1 VSRAPQQP
9 VREALTEA
17 ALELFYRQGVAS
29 TTLVDIA
36 GAAGVPTGNV
46 YYHFRTKEALVEAVI
61 DKRTQEL
68 KRSLAEADVHGEPL
82 ARLKA
87 IIRSYRSRVET
98 EAETVIAYGCPYA
111 SLLDDLSKLDS
122 KHLRKAR
129 GLLKLYVDYAR
140 RQFEA
145 LGKGDET
152 EDLAL
157 EFISRIQGAY
167 VLGRGF
173 ASSDM
178 LVRQLERLEA
188 WLEAQ
193 V

>member
-1 VSRAPQQP
+1 MSRVPQQP
-9 VREALTEA
+9 AREALAEA
-17 ALELFYRQGVAS
+17 ALKLFYRQGVGNTSLA
-29 TTLVDIA
+29 DIA

-46 YYHFRTKEALVEAVI
+46 YYHFRTKDALIEEVI
-61 DKRTQEL
+61 EKRTQEL
-68 KRSLAEADVHGEPL
+68 NTLFAEVDVHEEPL

-87 IIRSYRSRVET
+87 IIRDCHE
-98 EAETVIAYGCPYA
+98 EAEIRTAYGCPYA
-111 SLLDDLSKLDS
+111 SLLDDLSRLGS
-122 KHLRKAR
+122 KHAPKAENFIR
-129 GLLKLYVDYAR
+129 LYVDYAR
-140 RQFEA
+140 KQFDMVGEGAEA
-145 LGKGDET
+145 

-167 VLGRGF
+167 VLGRSF
-173 ASSDM
+173 SSSDM

>member
-1 VSRAPQQP
+1 VSRVPQQP
-9 VREALTEA
+9 AREALSEA
-17 ALELFYRQGVAS
+17 ALELFYQQGVANTS
-29 TTLVDIA
+29 LADIA

-46 YYHFRTKEALVEAVI
+46 YYHFRSKEALVKAVI
-61 DKRTQEL
+61 DKRIKQLNTL
-68 KRSLAEADVHGEPL
+68 FAEADVHEKPL

-87 IIRSYRSRVET
+87 IIRDCRENA
-98 EAETVIAYGCPYA
+98 EARTAYGCPYA
-111 SLLDDLSKLDS
+111 SLLDDLSRHGS
-122 KHLRKAR
+122 KHAPKT
-129 GLLKLYVDYAR
+129 G
-140 RQFEA
+140 FEA
-145 LGKGDET
+145 AGRGNEA

-167 VLGRGF
+167 VLGRSF

-178 LVRQLERLEA
+178 LVRQLDSLKA

>member
-1 VSRAPQQP
+1 VLRASTHST
-9 VREALTEA
+9 REALSEA
-17 ALELFYRQGVAS
+17 ALELFYQQGVANTS
-29 TTLVDIA
+29 LADIA

-46 YYHFRTKEALVEAVI
+46 YYHFRSKEALVKAVI
-61 DKRTQEL
+61 DKRIKQLNTL
-68 KRSLAEADVHGEPL
+68 FAEADVHEKPL

-87 IIRSYRSRVET
+87 IIRDCRENA
-98 EAETVIAYGCPYA
+98 EARTAYGCPYA
-111 SLLDDLSKLDS
+111 SLLDDLSRHGS
-122 KHLRKAR
+122 KHAPKTGSFIR
-129 GLLKLYVDYAR
+129 LYVDYAR
-140 RQFEA
+140 KQFEA
-145 LGKGDET
+145 AGRGNEA

-167 VLGRGF
+167 VLGRSF

-178 LVRQLERLEA
+178 LVRQLDSLKA

>member
-1 VSRAPQQP
+1 VSRVLQQP
-9 VREALTEA
+9 AREALAEA

-29 TTLVDIA
+29 TTLADIA

-61 DKRTQEL
+61 DKRIEEL
-68 KRSLAEADVHGEPL
+68 ERSLVKADVHEEPL
-82 ARLKA
+82 ARLQA
-87 IIRSYRSRVET
+87 ISHSYQSRVEA
-98 EAETVIAYGCPYA
+98 EADTVIAYGCPYA
-111 SLLDDLSKLDS
+111 SLLDDLSRLGS
-122 KHLRKAR
+122 KHAPKAENFIR
-129 GLLKLYVDYAR
+129 LYVDYAR
-140 RQFEA
+140 KQFEA
-145 LGKGDET
+145 VGKGAEA

-167 VLGRGF
+167 VLGRSF

-178 LVRQLERLEA
+178 LVRQLERLKV

>member
-1 VSRAPQQP
+1 MLRASPHST
-9 VREALTEA
+9 RETLAKA
-17 ALELFYRQGVAS
+17 ALKLFYQQGDAKTS
-29 TTLVDIA
+29 LADIA

-46 YYHFRTKEALVEAVI
+46 YYHFRSKEALVEAVI
-61 DKRTQEL
+61 DQRLEQLNTL
-68 KRSLAEADVHGEPL
+68 FAEADIHEEPL

-87 IIRSYRSRVET
+87 IIRDCREN
-98 EAETVIAYGCPYA
+98 AEVRTAYGCPYA
-111 SLLDDLSKLDS
+111 SLLDDLSRLGS
-122 KHLRKAR
+122 KHAPKTGNFIR
-129 GLLKLYVDYAR
+129 LYVDYAR

-145 LGKGDET
+145 VGKGAEA
-152 EDLAL
+152 EDLAP

-167 VLGRGF
+167 VLGRSF
-173 ASSDM
+173 SSSDM

>member
-1 VSRAPQQP
+1 VLRASPHST
-9 VREALTEA
+9 RETLAKA
-17 ALELFYRQGVAS
+17 ALELFYQQGVANTS
-29 TTLVDIA
+29 LADIA

-46 YYHFRTKEALVEAVI
+46 YYHFRSKEALVEAVI
-61 DKRTQEL
+61 DKRIKQLNTL
-68 KRSLAEADVHGEPL
+68 FAEADVHEKPL

-87 IIRSYRSRVET
+87 IIRDCRENA
-98 EAETVIAYGCPYA
+98 EARTAYGCPYA
-111 SLLDDLSKLDS
+111 SLLDDLSRHGS
-122 KHLRKAR
+122 KHAPKTGSFIR
-129 GLLKLYVDYAR
+129 LYVDYAR
-140 RQFEA
+140 RQFEV
-145 LGKGDET
+145 LGKGAEA

-167 VLGRGF
+167 VLGRSF

-178 LVRQLERLEA
+178 LVRQLDSLKA